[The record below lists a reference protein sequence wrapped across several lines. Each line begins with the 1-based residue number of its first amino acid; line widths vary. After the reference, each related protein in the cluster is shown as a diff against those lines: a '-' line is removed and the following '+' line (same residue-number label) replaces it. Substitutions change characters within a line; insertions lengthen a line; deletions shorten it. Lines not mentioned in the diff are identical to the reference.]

1 MRASLFDNQIRR
13 WIENDVMDASLTDED
28 ANLSEPSKRLADK

>member
-13 WIENDVMDASLTDED
+13 WIENDVMDARLTDED
-28 ANLSEPSKRLADK
+28 ANLSELSKRLVDQ